1 MFSAFLACI
10 FTIPKYHTSI
20 LNFVRLYKMATTRK
34 CGKGQ
39 IRRVSFTRRSKSG
52 KISRIRSRC
61 VRNLGLP
68 GKGVQRIGT
77 LKKGLLSKYGYA
89 SQKNIADRHAALKK
103 AVDAYGALSVLRKLN
118 AVAIYTRRTSPA
130 ISAIFKADM
139 KWVRSSFE
147 FKTNK

>member
-1 MFSAFLACI
+1 MVA
-10 FTIPKYHTSI
+10 
-20 LNFVRLYKMATTRK
+20 TRK

-39 IRRVSFTRRSKSG
+39 IRRASFTRHSKSG
-52 KISRIRSRC
+52 NVSRVRSRC
-61 VRNLGLP
+61 VRNMGLP

-89 SQKNIADRHAALKK
+89 SQKSIAERRTALKK

-118 AVAIYTRRTSPA
+118 AVAIYTRRTAPA
-130 ISAIFKADM
+130 VSKIFKDDM